1 MYKVLV
7 CGGGGFIGGHLTKS
21 LMKNNSLVCADI
33 KPMEL
38 WFQQSEKNKNFQLDL
53 KEYENCL
60 EATKDV
66 DHVYNLA
73 CNMGGMGFI
82 ENNKA
87 ECMLSVLVNTN
98 LLRACLKNKVKR
110 YYYSSSACV
119 YNGTKQTKTFIPGLK
134 ESDAYPAD
142 PEDGY
147 GWEKLFSER
156 MCRHFNEDFG
166 MDVRVVRYHNV
177 YGPYGTFGGG
187 REKAPAALCRKI
199 IEAKLSNKKEI
210 DVWGDGEQSRSFLYI
225 DDCVEGT
232 ETVFNKSYK
241 DPLNIG
247 SDEQVSINQMISMI
261 EEIADYK
268 VKKNYQ
274 LDKPLGVRGRS
285 SDNTLAM
292 EKIGWKPSYT
302 LKQGLEKTY
311 KWIYDQMTTNKSNSQ
326 KFIQTL
332 EKSG

>member
-1 MYKVLV
+1 MDKILV
-7 CGGGGFIGGHLTKS
+7 CGGGGFIGGHLAKS

-38 WFQQSEKNKNFQLDL
+38 WFQQSDKNKNLQLDL

-60 EATKDV
+60 EATKGV
-66 DHVYNLA
+66 DYVYNLA

-241 DPLNIG
+241 EPLNIG
-247 SDEQVSINQMISMI
+247 SDEQVSINQMIAMI

-285 SDNTLAM
+285 SDNTLAT
-292 EKIGWKPSYT
+292 EKLGWKPTFT

-311 KWIYDQMTTNKSNSQ
+311 KWIYEQMTTNKSNSH
-326 KFIQTL
+326 KFTQTL
-332 EKSG
+332 DKSG